1 MTQNGIFDLSQN
13 DATLKLLYGFIEKCL
28 VYVKSN
34 ATDEWDKGSADNGI
48 LTINN
53 GISGLIRVINDI
65 ANYLIDT
72 QAITP
77 TTDSVEK
84 MASEAEYYLAPVCHF
99 INEIDEETRTDIR
112 KAYGGNGPMHC
123 WRHFQRAIHL
133 ERPEFS
139 PVGMVK
145 YWEDHG
151 KEFNSESIRIMPII
165 EKAVKAYVRD
175 MLEETYDTKW
185 IKEIPQVVYT
195 EANAQASREEY
206 ESGEA
211 QDWWDYVTILGIKAI
226 VTYGKNWSS
235 VFSDMF
241 TLESK
246 KSGDKDAKTE
256 WLNVLYKLQGK
267 AGKAN
272 FTVAKDEFQLLN
284 EAYARIVS
292 DED

>member
-1 MTQNGIFDLSQN
+1 
-13 DATLKLLYGFIEKCL
+13 
-28 VYVKSN
+28 
-34 ATDEWDKGSADNGI
+34 
-48 LTINN
+48 
-53 GISGLIRVINDI
+53 
-65 ANYLIDT
+65 
-72 QAITP
+72 
-77 TTDSVEK
+77 
-84 MASEAEYYLAPVCHF
+84 MASEAEYYLAPVCRF

-139 PVGMVK
+139 PAGMVK

-165 EKAVKAYVRD
+165 EKAVKAFVRD
-175 MLEETYDTKW
+175 KLEEVYDNKW
-185 IKEIPQVVYT
+185 IKEIPQAVYT
-195 EANAQASREEY
+195 DANAQASKEEY
-206 ESGEA
+206 ESGES

-235 VFSDMF
+235 IFSDMF
-241 TLESK
+241 TLESR

-267 AGKAN
+267 ACKAN

-284 EAYARIVS
+284 EAYARFVP
-292 DED
+292 DEI